1 MRNRVSIVKGDI
13 TELRVDAIVNA
24 ANNTLLGGWGVDGAI
39 HRAAGPALLEEC
51 RGLGGC
57 DTGDAKITK
66 GYHLPAR
73 WVIHTVGPIWA
84 GGSEGEP
91 ALLARCYQRC
101 LAIASQHQV
110 KTIAFPAIS
119 AGAYGFPMGLAAEV
133 AVKETTSY
141 LKEDSS
147 IEQVI
152 LVCFN
157 DSAHKSYAVQLK
169 ELGVTIDDTLRVN

>member
-1 MRNRVSIVKGDI
+1 MRDRVSIVKGDI

-24 ANNTLLGGWGVDGAI
+24 ANNTLLGGGGVDGAI
-39 HRAAGPALLEEC
+39 HQAAGPALLDEC
-51 RGLGGC
+51 RNLGGC

-66 GYHLPAR
+66 GYNLPAR

-84 GGSEGEP
+84 GGGDGEP

-119 AGAYGFPMGLAAEV
+119 AGAYGFPMNLAAET
-133 AVKETTSY
+133 AVRETTSY
-141 LKEDSS
+141 LEEDSS

-152 LVCFN
+152 FVCFN
-157 DSAHKSYAVQLK
+157 DLAHESYAVQLK
-169 ELGVTIDDTLRVN
+169 EPGVTIDDTPRVN

>member
-101 LAIASQHQV
+101 LAIASQHHV

-141 LKEDSS
+141 LEEDSS

-152 LVCFN
+152 FVCFN

-169 ELGVTIDDTLRVN
+169 ELGVIVDDTLRVN

>member
-1 MRNRVSIVKGDI
+1 MWTARSTGQPARLSWKS
-13 TELRVDAIVNA
+13 AKAWA
-24 ANNTLLGGWGVDGAI
+24 A
-39 HRAAGPALLEEC
+39 AAPA
-51 RGLGGC
+51 
-57 DTGDAKITK
+57 TAKITK
-66 GYHLPAR
+66 GYHLPAQ
-73 WVIHTVGPIWA
+73 WVIHTVGPIWG

-101 LAIASQHQV
+101 LAIASQHHV

-141 LKEDSS
+141 LEEDSS

-152 LVCFN
+152 FVCFN
-157 DSAHKSYAVQLK
+157 DSAHKSYRSTV
-169 ELGVTIDDTLRVN
+169 ERTWRDC